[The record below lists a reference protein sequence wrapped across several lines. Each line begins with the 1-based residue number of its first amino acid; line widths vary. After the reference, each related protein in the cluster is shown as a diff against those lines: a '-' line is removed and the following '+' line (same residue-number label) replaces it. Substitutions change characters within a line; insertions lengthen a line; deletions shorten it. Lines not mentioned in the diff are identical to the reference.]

1 MEEISGQIVVKFWGH
16 KKQDFANWLKIN
28 NLQSLD
34 EHFLCP
40 GREHFYMFIINVLQN
55 FQAKTQAIL
64 ERHNFWMIA
73 LNKGRKIN
81 EKIGDEP
88 IIFSPHLSAHRN
100 NVHSCLSR

>member
-1 MEEISGQIVVKFWGH
+1 
-16 KKQDFANWLKIN
+16 
-28 NLQSLD
+28 
-34 EHFLCP
+34 
-40 GREHFYMFIINVLQN
+40 MFIINVLQN

-81 EKIGDEP
+81 GKIGDEP
-88 IIFSPHLSAHRN
+88 IIFSPHLSAQRN